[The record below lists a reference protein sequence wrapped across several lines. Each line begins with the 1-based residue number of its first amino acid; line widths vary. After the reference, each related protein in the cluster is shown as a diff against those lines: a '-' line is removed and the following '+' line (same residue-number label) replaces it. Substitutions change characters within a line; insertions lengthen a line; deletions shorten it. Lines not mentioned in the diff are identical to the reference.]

1 MKFYLALPIFAFIAS
16 TNAHAVHSPNCS
28 GICPTG
34 TCSTSPNPP
43 NPSSPCCNPPATC
56 IPQVKTILAG
66 SLFVCEKGTPQPA
79 PQEKVPNELTDRN
92 VFTCTEVNPKDLESE
107 K

>member
-34 TCSTSPNPP
+34 TCSG
-43 NPSSPCCNPPATC
+43 SSNLPCCNLPDKC
-56 IPQVKTILAG
+56 IPQVKTILAET
-66 SLFVCEKGTPQPA
+66 LFVCEKGTPQPA
-79 PQEKVPNELTDRN
+79 PQEKVPNELNDRN